1 MDRISTKRLPLKF
14 FLIVY
19 GLSIPIWIIERFVN
33 IKGLPLDIPITD
45 ILAAFTPLIA
55 ACLLVHK
62 EEGSFGVKNLLKRV
76 FDFSRIKQKRWY
88 LAIIF
93 LPFLIYLLIYLV
105 LHFMGLAYPKNC
117 TFQFKQCPYFSF
129 FSLLGQ

>member
-1 MDRISTKRLPLKF
+1 MNYTLSSTPVKKSPLKF

-19 GLSIPIWIIERFVN
+19 GLSIPIWIVERFVN

-45 ILAAFTPLIA
+45 VLAAFTPLIA

-62 EEGSFGVKNLLKRV
+62 EEGSFGVKNLLKRI

-88 LAIIF
+88 LAIVF
-93 LPFLIYLLIYLV
+93 C
-105 LHFMGLAYPKNC
+105 HF
-117 TFQFKQCPYFSF
+117 
-129 FSLLGQ
+129 